1 MYRHR
6 REARAMLAKDLMV
19 PLAEYLKPE
28 MTLKEAA
35 VVLRSAEGGRK
46 IGVKGLPVLDQKGKM
61 IGFLS
66 IGDLLKAVFPPYMRL
81 MNIGKFSWGTMAEDM
96 ARKVADQR
104 VEAVMTTEIV
114 TVPEDAPLMVCIDLM
129 LRRGVKRMPVV
140 AGHGWVVGI
149 LYEQDIFEA
158 LCDVMLSMNGEKRE

>member
-1 MYRHR
+1 
-6 REARAMLAKDLMV
+6 MLAKDLMV
-19 PLAEYLKPE
+19 PLAEYLRPE

-35 VVLRSAEGGRK
+35 VVLRSAAEGERK

-61 IGFLS
+61 VGFLS

-96 ARKVADQR
+96 ARKVAGRR
-104 VEAVMTTEIV
+104 VGEVMTTEIV

-129 LRRGVKRMPVV
+129 LRRGVKRLPVV
-140 AGHGWVVGI
+140 AGWGWVVGI
-149 LYEQDIFEA
+149 LYEQDVFEA
-158 LCDVMLSMNGEKRE
+158 LCDVMLSMSGEKLG